1 MKQRVAVFQRGIDST
16 WLTVWSQSPHNEDG
30 DDWHIEG
37 YFRVSEW
44 VDVDFAER
52 RAEDIIPQQIA
63 ALDRKAE
70 EVKAEFT
77 RKLQEI
83 AQARASLLA
92 ITHQPESP

>member
-1 MKQRVAVFQRGIDST
+1 MKARVAMFQRGADST
-16 WLTVWSQSPHNEDG
+16 WRTVFARGLDAEEG
-30 DDWHIEG
+30 DDWTIEP
-37 YFRVSEW
+37 YIRISEW

-92 ITHQPESP
+92 ITHQPETA

>member
-16 WLTVWSQSPHNEDG
+16 WLTVWGQPPYNEDG

-37 YFRVSEW
+37 YFRISEW

-83 AQARASLLA
+83 AQARATLLA